1 MNNRLATI
9 VIYALVGYMTTE
21 MGFGWD
27 SFQFWCMLALMWA
40 LEQTVKMQLIDDM
53 KIAYDE
59 LCEQQDELD
68 KLDNK

>member
-1 MNNRLATI
+1 
-9 VIYALVGYMTTE
+9 MTTE